1 MKVLAQGKE
10 KEKCPEDIPWY
21 IFPTKSKKREIKSR
35 FPEIET
41 WRQILLTTS
50 ACGLSFFSF
59 FVGLLF
65 FILKDV
71 GSIFTLK
78 TRVKTLLK
86 LSRDTKFNVS
96 CLKISCAF

>member
-1 MKVLAQGKE
+1 MKLLAQCKE

-35 FPEIET
+35 FPEIES

-50 ACGLSFFSF
+50 ACGLSFFF
-59 FVGLLF
+59 FLCWTF
-65 FILKDV
+65 FFLKDV

-78 TRVKTLLK
+78 TRIKTVLK
-86 LSRDTKFNVS
+86 LCRDTKFNVS
-96 CLKISCAF
+96 CLKFSCAF